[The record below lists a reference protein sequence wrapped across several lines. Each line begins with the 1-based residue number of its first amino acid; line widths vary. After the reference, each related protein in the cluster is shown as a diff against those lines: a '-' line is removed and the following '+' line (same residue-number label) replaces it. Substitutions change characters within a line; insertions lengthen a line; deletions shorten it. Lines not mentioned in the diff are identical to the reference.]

1 MENNLMQHCS
11 SKDSVTTKYGK
22 SQERTQADKL
32 FDNKEY
38 KIEQQG

>member
-11 SKDSVTTKYGK
+11 SKDSLTTKYDK